1 MTKGGGPLWPHLR
14 RAAAGWPRPP
24 RTGSPPAW
32 TMRMSLIAVL
42 AAVATLALAAFDVP
56 VTAALSSV
64 PAFVAV
70 SMSLTDIAAVSLHVV
85 GWLTISMALVVMDW
99 GYRDRR
105 RRFRLA
111 FYAGQAG
118 FAFLAVS
125 GSGLLTRGAKFL
137 IGRARPEMEL
147 GPAHFAPFSD
157 AYDFGSFPSGHG
169 TVAGA
174 LTVAAL
180 ALWPRAA
187 PVVVPL
193 GILLAF
199 FRVGAGAHWP
209 SDALAGFAVGALFAL
224 WLARWLARRNVVFR
238 PAGNGLLPRPRFVR
252 DRRRA

>member
-14 RAAAGWPRPP
+14 RAAARWRRPP

-85 GWLTISMALVVMDW
+85 GWLTVFLVLFVLDWNSRNRRHRFAL
-99 GYRDRR
+99 G
-105 RRFRLA
+105 

-137 IGRARPEMEL
+137 IGRARPELEM
-147 GPAHFAPFSD
+147 GPAHFAPFGD

-174 LTVAAL
+174 LTMAAV

-187 PVVVPL
+187 PVILPL
-193 GILLAF
+193 GMLLAS
-199 FRVGAGAHWP
+199 FRVGTGAHWP

-224 WLARWLARRNVVFR
+224 WLARWLARRNLVFR
-238 PAGNGLLPRPRFVR
+238 PAGGGLLPRPRFVR
-252 DRRRA
+252 YRRGG